1 MPSAAQ
7 SCLLSYEDLTV
18 EQCFDLLASRTLG
31 RVAFEEDGPVVLPVH
46 YTVHRDS
53 VIVRTSPYGYLA
65 RHLRR
70 CETAFQV
77 DALDESTGAGW
88 AILVRG
94 PAGDLPGHEIAQLQ
108 QRPRSW
114 AGGVQSLYVRI
125 ASRAVTGRRY
135 DGTTPV

>member
-1 MPSAAQ
+1 MPDAAE
-7 SCLLSYEDLTV
+7 SWLVSYEDLTV
-18 EQCFDLLASRTLG
+18 GQCLDLLASKTLG
-31 RVAFEEDGPVVLPVH
+31 RVAFQEDGPVVLPVH

-53 VIVRTSPYGYLA
+53 VIVRTSPYGYLG

-70 CETAFQV
+70 CETALQV

-88 AILVRG
+88 TILVRG
-94 PAGDLPGHEIAQLQ
+94 PAENLPGHEVPQLQ

-125 ASRAVTGRRY
+125 VPRAVTGRRY
-135 DGTTPV
+135 DGSAQV